1 MLSVIPITL
10 IVLILSRT
18 AVPLTGLQTGQFLLG
33 AFLIIIGL
41 TIFLIGVDNGITPI
55 GNEMGNSL
63 ARTNNLTIVAVA
75 GLILGFFISVA
86 EPDLHILAAQVE
98 LASEAL
104 IGKNALVIVV
114 SVGVGVLISLGL
126 LRILKEWKLKNFLT
140 IVYGLIGFFGLFAS
154 EHFLA
159 IAFDASGSTTGA
171 LTVPFMLALAVGVS
185 HVKSKTSKNDA
196 DGFGLV
202 GIASAGA
209 IIAVLAMS
217 VLSNTGE
224 VAGDTLVVE
233 LPEDGLASLL
243 LAQFGKQA
251 ADSAFALLPIVLIFL
266 ISQKL
271 LFKLSK
277 KGFRRISIG
286 LIYAYIGLVLFLTG
300 VNAGFMDVGRLIGE
314 TLATLHSPL
323 LLIAVAFLIGM
334 VTILAEPAVYVLTK
348 QIEDVTSGY
357 VPRKLVMISLC
368 LGVGA
373 AVALSMVRIMI
384 PSLRLWHFLLPGYL
398 ISLTLSHIVPDL
410 FVGIAYDSGG
420 VASGPMTAT
429 FILALAQG
437 AASATPTA
445 NVLVDGFG
453 VIAMV
458 AMTPVLAL
466 QLLGLG
472 FMIKGRKKGLTV
484 KVTGKP
490 AETVLPE
497 VTVPTEGGDAK

>member
-1 MLSVIPITL
+1 MNILTTKLREVMLSVIPITL

-41 TIFLIGVDNGITPI
+41 TIFLIGVENGITPI

-277 KGFRRISIG
+277 GLSQNLHRSDLCIHRTRSVFDRCQRRLYG
-286 LIYAYIGLVLFLTG
+286 C
-300 VNAGFMDVGRLIGE
+300 R
-314 TLATLHSPL
+314 
-323 LLIAVAFLIGM
+323 
-334 VTILAEPAVYVLTK
+334 
-348 QIEDVTSGY
+348 
-357 VPRKLVMISLC
+357 
-368 LGVGA
+368 
-373 AVALSMVRIMI
+373 
-384 PSLRLWHFLLPGYL
+384 
-398 ISLTLSHIVPDL
+398 
-410 FVGIAYDSGG
+410 
-420 VASGPMTAT
+420 
-429 FILALAQG
+429 
-437 AASATPTA
+437 SAH
-445 NVLVDGFG
+445 
-453 VIAMV
+453 
-458 AMTPVLAL
+458 
-466 QLLGLG
+466 
-472 FMIKGRKKGLTV
+472 R
-484 KVTGKP
+484 
-490 AETVLPE
+490 
-497 VTVPTEGGDAK
+497 